1 MRLAVCLLDRR
12 PSSPLLITRPGALA
26 TAGVL
31 LGGLRSFATGS
42 RERSQMFMRAR
53 VFAQGF
59 TVLAVAATVLY
70 IRPQAKAAEEA
81 AKASDKL

>member
-1 MRLAVCLLDRR
+1 
-12 PSSPLLITRPGALA
+12 
-26 TAGVL
+26 
-31 LGGLRSFATGS
+31 
-42 RERSQMFMRAR
+42 MFMRAR